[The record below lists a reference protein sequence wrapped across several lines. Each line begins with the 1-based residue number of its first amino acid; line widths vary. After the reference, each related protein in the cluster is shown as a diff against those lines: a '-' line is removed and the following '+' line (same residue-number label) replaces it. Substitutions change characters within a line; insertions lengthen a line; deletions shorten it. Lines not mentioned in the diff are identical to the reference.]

1 MQQYAFQNNGT
12 GVYQLHRIWRY
23 RGELPDGDWRTAP
36 HETVYAVL
44 AGSGQM
50 ETGEGS
56 RPMRAGDLV
65 VVPAGT
71 WYKPP
76 SSQDRTFEVLALELD
91 SDALLQG
98 MDQAC
103 PDQVL
108 QISDLQTGDG
118 CRYCLEAIYQERTA
132 AREGYEEI
140 CAGFAS
146 VLYLLLRRGIQQT
159 ADVPD
164 RTRSTQQCTQVKRY
178 LEIHYRE
185 DINLEK
191 LADLVGINRFH
202 LSHVFRR
209 VFGVSPI
216 RYLFTLRIHAAR
228 HLLTVSDR
236 SVAEIGMDLG
246 FSSPSYFSQRF
257 HQMVGMSPLEYRRV
271 SRKAGRGGAQL
282 PLPVADPEDN
292 LP

>member
-1 MQQYAFQNNGT
+1 MQQYAFQNNGS

-23 RGELPDGDWRTAP
+23 RGQLPDADWRTAP

-50 ETGEGS
+50 ETQEGS
-56 RPMRAGDLV
+56 RTLHVGDLL
-65 VVPAGT
+65 VVPTGT
-71 WYKPP
+71 WYRPP
-76 SSQDRTFEVLALELD
+76 YAEGRTFEVLALELD

-98 MDQAC
+98 MDQARQ
-103 PDQVL
+103 DQVL

-118 CRYCLEAIYQERTA
+118 CQYCMEAIYQERMA
-132 AREGYEEI
+132 EREGYEDI
-140 CAGFAS
+140 CAGFAA
-146 VLYLLLRRGIQQT
+146 VLYLQLRRGIQLQT
-159 ADVPD
+159 EEPE
-164 RTRSTQQCTQVKRY
+164 RTRSIQQCTQVKRY
-178 LEIHYRE
+178 LEVHYRE

-228 HLLTVSDR
+228 HLLTVSDK
-236 SVAEIGMDLG
+236 SVAEIGTDMG

-271 SRKAGRGGAQL
+271 SRKAGRGGVQL
-282 PLPVADPEDN
+282 QLPVADPEEDI
-292 LP
+292 P